1 MPFKSEAQRRYLW
14 ANEPEIARD
23 WTDTYGSKI
32 HAADGGIMRLGLK
45 RGGGHHSGASNR
57 SNRSGGPGPGGQ
69 GARGQA
75 TQNPGISQTP
85 QGGHH
90 GGVSGGQQG
99 GHHPGINISNQHAQ
113 NLNRQNQLQQL
124 ALNNAADNQAD
135 VFQQKNNFLQGF
147 NPIDYVPFIGDKSLS
162 GMAVRGIGKGI
173 KSLGNLFKGSGWDS
187 SMGPRKDMG
196 YNPNRINP
204 FYQPEGGGDGQ
215 QQQYPPWW
223 YDDAYAQNIVGDEE
237 LDIDTSTG
245 DMDEWIQRFR
255 VKDPYRQD
263 QGGLDEQIKEYVSKL
278 YR

>member
-1 MPFKSEAQRRYLW
+1 
-14 ANEPEIARD
+14 
-23 WTDTYGSKI
+23 
-32 HAADGGIMRLGLK
+32 
-45 RGGGHHSGASNR
+45 
-57 SNRSGGPGPGGQ
+57 
-69 GARGQA
+69 
-75 TQNPGISQTP
+75 
-85 QGGHH
+85 
-90 GGVSGGQQG
+90 
-99 GHHPGINISNQHAQ
+99 
-113 NLNRQNQLQQL
+113 
-124 ALNNAADNQAD
+124 
-135 VFQQKNNFLQGF
+135 
-147 NPIDYVPFIGDKSLS
+147 
-162 GMAVRGIGKGI
+162 
-173 KSLGNLFKGSGWDS
+173 
-187 SMGPRKDMG
+187 MGPRKDMG